1 MLLSCIAQCVAE
13 LFACLQETF
22 TGSNYGHVAFVF
34 NSLWPDKT
42 TERLDD
48 ILIFESFASH
58 HGNPVPDAIKGEV
71 MDGPLDQRSLHRH
84 RSVCAT
90 RIQLLPRNF
99 GLLEI

>member
-1 MLLSCIAQCVAE
+1 MAI
-13 LFACLQETF
+13 
-22 TGSNYGHVAFVF
+22 VF

-71 MDGPLDQRSLHRH
+71 IDSP
-84 RSVCAT
+84 
-90 RIQLLPRNF
+90 
-99 GLLEI
+99 